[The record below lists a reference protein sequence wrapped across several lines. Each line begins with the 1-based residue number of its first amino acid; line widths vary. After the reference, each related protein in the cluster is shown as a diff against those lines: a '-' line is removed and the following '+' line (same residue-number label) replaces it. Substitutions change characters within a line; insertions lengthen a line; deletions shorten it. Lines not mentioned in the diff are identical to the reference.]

1 MLAIWTFFHSKF
13 TIFNSSLFFSSETSS
28 NWIRT
33 QPSRIKPNHEN
44 KDSYSYDQKFIQI
57 YHPKSRG
64 FLSVDLDGD
73 LSHTTSLNDNRSK
86 SIGFILVL
94 PTHSVELSGTF
105 CHSDFT
111 WNQFGEYRS
120 SETAVFAIFGA
131 LNYVNLVNHSFQNV
145 QKFLKTIIQSIEM
158 W

>member
-1 MLAIWTFFHSKF
+1 MSEKKNKRHIFFLPIRSKNISKQVHISNQLLNRDEICLQFEPFF
-13 TIFNSSLFFSSETSS
+13 TVNLPFFNSSLYFSSETSS

-94 PTHSVELSGTF
+94 PTHSVELSEIF

-111 WNQFGEYRS
+111 
-120 SETAVFAIFGA
+120 
-131 LNYVNLVNHSFQNV
+131 
-145 QKFLKTIIQSIEM
+145 
-158 W
+158 